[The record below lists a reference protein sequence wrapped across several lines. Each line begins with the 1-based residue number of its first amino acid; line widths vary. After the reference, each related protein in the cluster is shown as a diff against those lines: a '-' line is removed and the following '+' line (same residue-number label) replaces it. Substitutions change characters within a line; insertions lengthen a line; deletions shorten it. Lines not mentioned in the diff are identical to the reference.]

1 MEKTEIKE
9 IVSEIGNVYPVR
21 YERRSAIAPLLWIC
35 GATFTT
41 ALIWCTVN
49 VYLSQDVFY
58 TEFVC
63 IFAGIIAGVSFLAA
77 ISSAI
82 YAFVKHPDKL
92 HSEHYLIEMRR
103 MDKSQDKEDSN
114 GQEKK
119 GNDKEQNEPVPNNI
133 QRKLCK

>member
-1 MEKTEIKE
+1 M
-9 IVSEIGNVYPVR
+9 
-21 YERRSAIAPLLWIC
+21 
-35 GATFTT
+35 F
-41 ALIWCTVN
+41 
-49 VYLSQDVFY
+49 FY

-63 IFAGIIAGVSFLAA
+63 IF
-77 ISSAI
+77 
-82 YAFVKHPDKL
+82 VKHSDKL

>member
-1 MEKTEIKE
+1 MVT
-9 IVSEIGNVYPVR
+9 EIGNAYPVR
-21 YERRSAIAPLLWIC
+21 YERRCAIAPVLWIC

-41 ALIWCTVN
+41 ALVWCSVN
-49 VYLSQDVFY
+49 VYLSQSDEY
-58 TEFVC
+58 TKFVS
-63 IFAGIIAGVSFLAA
+63 IFAGIIAGVSFLTA
-77 ISSAI
+77 ISLAI

-103 MDKSQDKEDSN
+103 MDMSQDKEDSN